1 MTSSRCFLMFFA
13 VATVT
18 AMPGSSPFAQGARPA
33 GAISV
38 LATNAIVGPLTDIA
52 EAHKRQTGQ
61 QVNVEFD
68 TSTSINRRFGAGT
81 LAGVHILV
89 AASGTVDQA
98 IKEGKAIAD
107 TRTRVGRVGVGV
119 AVKRGAPRPDISSV
133 DALKASL
140 LKADA
145 IVYSQGASG
154 VYVAQLLEK
163 LGLIAQ
169 VKAKAVQLATG
180 ADMIERVQK
189 SAANEIGMTQIS
201 EIVRA
206 AEENGGAIVYAGPL
220 PAAVQNYTTF
230 DAVAMTG
237 APDSARTFVRSLGA
251 APARKLL
258 AANAWEF

>member
-1 MTSSRCFLMFFA
+1 MTLRRSYLLL
-13 VATVT
+13 VT
-18 AMPGSSPFAQGARPA
+18 AAAVTSVLGSSPSAQGARRA

-52 EAHKRQTGQ
+52 EAHKRSTGQ

-68 TSTSINRRFGAGT
+68 TSTSINRRFVAGT
-81 LAGVHILV
+81 ISGVHILV
-89 AASGTVDQA
+89 AAAGTVDQA
-98 IKEGKAIAD
+98 IKDGRGIAD

-119 AVKRGAPRPDISSV
+119 AVKRGARAPDISSV

-154 VYVAQLLEK
+154 VYVAQLLDK
-163 LGLIAQ
+163 LGIAAQ
-169 VKAKAVQLATG
+169 VKARAVQLPTG

-206 AEENGGAIVYAGPL
+206 AEENGGAIVYVGPL
-220 PAAVQNYTTF
+220 PAAVQNYTVF

-237 APDSARTFVRSLGA
+237 APEPARAFVRSLAA

>member
-1 MTSSRCFLMFFA
+1 MSFLRSLLFLLTIAAVVCMFNK
-13 VATVT
+13 
-18 AMPGSSPFAQGARPA
+18 SPSAQSPRPA
-33 GAISV
+33 GAIAV

-52 EAHKRQTGQ
+52 EAHKRSTGQ

-68 TSTSINRRFGAGT
+68 TSTSINRRFVAGT
-81 LAGVHILV
+81 ISGVHILV
-89 AASGTVDQA
+89 AAAGTVDQA
-98 IKEGKAIAD
+98 IKDGKAIAD

-119 AVKRGAPRPDISSV
+119 AVKRGAKAPDISSV

-154 VYVAQLLEK
+154 VYVAQLLDK
-163 LGLIAQ
+163 LGIAAQ

-206 AEENGGAIVYAGPL
+206 AEENGGAIVYVGPL
-220 PAAVQNYTTF
+220 PAAVQNYTVF

-237 APDSARTFVRSLGA
+237 APEPARAFVRSLA
-251 APARKLL
+251 ASPARKLL